1 MLREDYLNMQVREDS
16 HYAQLIHRAA
26 MLSVLAQRSPL
37 LAKLRLLGAASAR
50 AAHSHESSDAAP
62 YYTRPVY
69 HDHRALPLPDIPFH
83 ESLSTQEVSLKEK
96 EKGPWKQL
104 SQEEKISLYRIQF
117 NKTYA
122 EINKPSNEWKSVI
135 GGVFF
140 FFGITALIVWWQRV
154 HVFPELPHTLEDDW
168 KAMQAQRMLDMRVG
182 PIQGFSSNWD
192 YEKKEWKK

>member
-1 MLREDYLNMQVREDS
+1 
-16 HYAQLIHRAA
+16 

-37 LAKLRLLGAASAR
+37 LAKLRLLGAASVR
-50 AAHSHESSDAAP
+50 AAHSHESS
-62 YYTRPVY
+62 V
-69 HDHRALPLPDIPFH
+69 
-83 ESLSTQEVSLKEK
+83 
-96 EKGPWKQL
+96 
-104 SQEEKISLYRIQF
+104 YRIKF

-122 EINKPSNEWKSVI
+122 ELNKPNNEWKSVM

-140 FFGITALIVWWQRV
+140 FFGVTALIVWWQRV
-154 HVFPELPHTLEDDW
+154 HVFPQLPHTLEDDW